1 MLLMHRKKRKNVEAM
16 FLCIEYENILFS
28 GGFGFHETDRG
39 YISSFLLLLYVVTV
53 AKLVFC

>member
-1 MLLMHRKKRKNVEAM
+1 MHRKKRKNVEAM